1 MFFNKQQSIDFI
13 IAGLGNPGLKY
24 ETTRHNAGFM
34 FIDRAAQ
41 KLGLR
46 INQLKHFSLCEKTNF
61 EGRKVLFL
69 KPQTYMN
76 DSGRAVADA
85 LGYYKLTPAQLIV
98 VYDDISLP
106 PGGMRI
112 RKKGSAGG
120 QKGMKSIIDTLGTDE
135 FVRIKIGVGSPPHA
149 DFDVADYVLGDFP
162 KKDLDLISPVLDDVY
177 DAVELIVNGRI
188 EDAMNRYNKRGIGA
202 EQEKND

>member
-1 MFFNKQQSIDFI
+1 MFFKKQSSIDFI
-13 IAGLGNPGLKY
+13 VAGLGNPGLKY

-41 KLGLR
+41 KLGFR
-46 INQLKHFSLCEKTNF
+46 INQLKHFALTSKHDVD
-61 EGRKVLFL
+61 GRKILFL

-76 DSGRAVADA
+76 DSGRSVADA
-85 LGYYKLTPAQLIV
+85 MQFYKLTPEQLIV

-120 QKGMKSIIDTLGTDE
+120 QKGMKSIIETLGTDE
-135 FVRIKIGVGSPPHA
+135 FVRIKLGVGSPPHA
-149 DFDVADYVLGDFP
+149 EFDVADYVLSNIS
-162 KKDLDLISPVLDDVY
+162 KKELALIEPELDDAL
-177 DAVELIVNGRI
+177 DAVRMIIQGKI
-188 EDAMNRYNKRGIGA
+188 EEAMNRYNKRGIGA
-202 EQEKND
+202 EQE